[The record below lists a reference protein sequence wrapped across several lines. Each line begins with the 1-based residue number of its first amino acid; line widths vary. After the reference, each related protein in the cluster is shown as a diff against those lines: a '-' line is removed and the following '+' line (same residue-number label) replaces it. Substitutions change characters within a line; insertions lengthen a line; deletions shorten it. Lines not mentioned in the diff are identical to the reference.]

1 MSNMSYCQF
10 ENTSRN
16 LAQVIETL
24 NNNNWDIQTLIE
36 NASSANEARA
46 MRRLI
51 DQCKQIA
58 ENFNE

>member
-10 ENTSRN
+10 ENTSRD
-16 LAQVIETL
+16 LAQVIKTL
-24 NNNNWDIQTLIE
+24 NNNDWDIQTLIE

>member
-10 ENTSRN
+10 ENTSRD

-24 NNNNWDIQTLIE
+24 NNNDWDIQTLIE